1 MKYKAIILKVLNIM
15 LWFSIGSGIL
25 ILMVSSIQKE
35 QQMKCKSLVVEF
47 IDNKP
52 FRMLNESEI
61 MEALWPSQT
70 NDHPVGK
77 YINSINLFS
86 LEKQLKKNPW
96 VLDANLYFDQKNV
109 LHVDVEQRTPVARIF
124 SPEGNSFYI
133 DDSLYLL
140 PLKSSDVV
148 ELPVFTN
155 YNIHAGS
162 ANAADTAIMKRIT
175 GLASFI
181 GKDPFWMAQI
191 EQVNINEDASFEMI
205 TQLGDQYVNL
215 GYGANWNAML
225 SKLKKLYQ
233 HLGTER
239 GWTKYESFDLQFRDQ
254 VVCVRRGISYAV
266 QDSSLM
272 DSVTVRPMSDT
283 SDKINLQ
290 TIHH

>member
-15 LWFSIGSGIL
+15 LWVSIGSGIL
-25 ILMVSSIQKE
+25 VLLVSAIQKE
-35 QQMKCKSLVVEF
+35 QQLKCKSLVVEF

-52 FRMLNESEI
+52 FRMLDESEI
-61 MEALWPSQT
+61 TGALWPSQT
-70 NDHPVGK
+70 KDHPVGK

-96 VLDANLYFDQKNV
+96 VLNANIYFDQKNI

-140 PLKSSDVV
+140 PLKATDVV

-155 YNIHAGS
+155 YAMHAAS
-162 ANAADTAIMKRIT
+162 ANASDTAIMKRIT
-175 GLASFI
+175 GLVSII

-191 EQVNINEDASFEMI
+191 EQININEDASFEVI
-205 TQLGDQYVNL
+205 TQLGDQRVSL
-215 GYGANWNAML
+215 GNGSNWNAML

-233 HLGTER
+233 HLGTEH
-239 GWTKYESFDLQFRDQ
+239 GWTKYESIDLQFKDQ
-254 VVCVRRGISYAV
+254 VVCVRRGVSYVV
-266 QDSSLM
+266 QDSSKI
-272 DSVTVRPMSDT
+272 DSVVVRPISD
-283 SDKINLQ
+283 SSNKIHLQ
-290 TIHH
+290 TIHQ

>member
-15 LWFSIGSGIL
+15 LWVSIGSGIL
-25 ILMVSSIQKE
+25 VLLVSAIQKE
-35 QQMKCKSLVVEF
+35 QQLKCKSLVVEF

-52 FRMLNESEI
+52 FRMLDESEI
-61 MEALWPSQT
+61 TGALWPSQT
-70 NDHPVGK
+70 KDHPVGK

-96 VLDANLYFDQKNV
+96 VLNANIYFDQKNI

-140 PLKSSDVV
+140 PLKATDVV

-155 YNIHAGS
+155 YAMHAAS
-162 ANAADTAIMKRIT
+162 ANASDTAIMKRIT
-175 GLASFI
+175 GLVSII

-191 EQVNINEDASFEMI
+191 EQININEDASFEVI
-205 TQLGDQYVNL
+205 TQLGDQRVSL
-215 GYGANWNAML
+215 GNGSNWNAML

-233 HLGTER
+233 HLGTEH
-239 GWTKYESFDLQFRDQ
+239 GWTKYESIDLQFKDQ
-254 VVCVRRGISYAV
+254 VVCVRRGVSYAV
-266 QDSSLM
+266 QDSSKI
-272 DSVTVRPMSDT
+272 DSVVVRPISD
-283 SDKINLQ
+283 SSNKIHLQ
-290 TIHH
+290 TIHQ